1 MKMKK
6 LLSLLLSGAL
16 AFGLL
21 AGCGGDSTTTTAPE
35 ETTPAETTPA
45 ETTANEIT
53 VNIASEPQTIDP
65 ALNSAVDG
73 AIMINHMFEGLMR
86 WVDSGVETAGSDG
99 TCTNAE
105 LSYGQAESYDKVT
118 NEDGTVTYTF
128 HLRDGIMW
136 SDGQPVTASDFVY
149 SWQRLVDPATAA
161 DYSYMIDCVKGA
173 SEIIYGTPV
182 LDANGNQ
189 EYVDADGN
197 VVAVE
202 LDAEGNPVE
211 ALPEGVTAHMEY
223 ADPSTLAVSA
233 PDDQTFVVTI
243 TSDLPYFTEICAFP
257 ATFPVREDI
266 VSDAQWTYDPAT
278 YISNGAYK
286 MTSRVTNSEIV
297 MEPNEHYYGVEELG
311 PDKITFKLMDDAN
324 AMLSGF
330 NSGELD
336 FIEQMPTDEVA
347 GLLASGDLKIVD
359 YIGTYYV
366 CYQTQKAPFD
376 NPLVREAFTLA
387 IDRTYIVEQITQT
400 GQVEA
405 GGFVPAGVYDAEGAT
420 GDDFRTVGGDY
431 YAPTDADYEAN
442 CERAR
447 ELLAE
452 AGYPNG
458 EGFPVVTYLYNT
470 DDSHKAVG
478 EALQNMWQTVLG
490 VTVQLDNQEW
500 ATFLQTRK
508 DGDYSIAR
516 NGWIADY
523 NDPMSFLDMWL
534 TGGGNNDAQYANPEY
549 DALIQ
554 QAKASTDPAERMQLM
569 HDAEDIIIGQ
579 DYALCPLYFYT
590 QKYMLA
596 DGITGMYYTPL
607 GYFFFDHCTVS

>member
-1 MKMKK
+1 MKK
-6 LLSLLLSGAL
+6 TKQLSLLLSGAL

-21 AGCGGDSTTTTAPE
+21 AGCGGSTTS
-35 ETTPAETTPA
+35 TPAPTESGTPSTDA
-45 ETTANEIT
+45 SGEAFELTI
-53 VNIASEPQTIDP
+53 NIASEPQTIDP

-73 AIMINHMFEGLMR
+73 AIMTSHMFEGLMR
-86 WVDSGVETAGSDG
+86 WEDSGVETAGSDG
-99 TCTNAE
+99 TCTNAQ
-105 LSYGQAESYDKVT
+105 LGYGQAESYDKVN

-128 HLRDGIMW
+128 HLRDGIKW
-136 SDGQPVTASDFVY
+136 SDGQDVTANDFVF
-149 SWQRLVDPATAA
+149 SWQRLVNPETAA
-161 DYSYMIDCVKGA
+161 DYSYMIDCVVNA
-173 SEIIYGTPV
+173 NEIM
-182 LDANGNQ
+182 NG
-189 EYVDADGN
+189 EK
-197 VVAVE
+197 
-202 LDAEGNPVE
+202 
-211 ALPEGVTAHMEY
+211 
-223 ADPSTLAVSA
+223 DPSELGVSA
-233 PDDQTFVVTI
+233 PDDKTFVVTI

-266 VSDAQWTYDPAT
+266 VSDSQWTYNPDT

-297 MEPNEHYYGVEELG
+297 MEKNEYYYGVDTLG

-376 NPLVREAFTLA
+376 DPRVRQAFTLA
-387 IDRTYIVEQITQT
+387 VDRTYIVEQITQT

-405 GGFVPAGVYDAEGAT
+405 GGYVPAGVYDAAGAT

-442 CERAR
+442 CEKAR

-470 DDSHKAVG
+470 DDSHKAVA
-478 EALQNMWQTVLG
+478 EALQNMWQTQLG

-534 TGGGNNDAQYANPEY
+534 TGGGNNDAQYSNADY

-554 QAKASTDPAERMQLM
+554 QAKASADPAERMNLM
-569 HDAEDIIIGQ
+569 HQAEDMLVGQ
-579 DYALCPLYFYT
+579 DWVVNPLYFYT

-596 DGITGMYYTPL
+596 DGIQGMYYTPL
-607 GYFFFDHCTVS
+607 GYFFFDHCTQG

>member
-1 MKMKK
+1 MKK
-6 LLSLLLSGAL
+6 TKQLSLLLSGAL
-16 AFGLL
+16 VFGLL
-21 AGCGGDSTTTTAPE
+21 AGCGGGTAS
-35 ETTPAETTPA
+35 TPAPTESGAPSTDA
-45 ETTANEIT
+45 SGEAFELT

-86 WVDSGVETAGSDG
+86 WVDSGAETVGSDG

-105 LSYGQAESYDKVT
+105 LSYGQAESYDKVS

-128 HLRDGIMW
+128 HLRDGIKW
-136 SDGQPVTASDFVY
+136 SDGQDVTAQDFVF
-149 SWQRLVDPATAA
+149 SWQRLVNPETAA
-161 DYSYMIDCVKGA
+161 DYSYMIDCV
-173 SEIIYGTPV
+173 V
-182 LDANGNQ
+182 NANAIMNG
-189 EYVDADGN
+189 E
-197 VVAVE
+197 
-202 LDAEGNPVE
+202 
-211 ALPEGVTAHMEY
+211 M
-223 ADPSTLAVSA
+223 DPSELGVSA
-233 PDDQTFVVTI
+233 PDDKTFVVTI

-266 VSDAQWTYDPAT
+266 VSDSQWTYSPDT

-297 MEPNEHYYGVEELG
+297 MEKNENYYGVDTLG

-336 FIEQMPTDEVA
+336 FIESMPTDEVA

-376 NPLVREAFTLA
+376 DPRVRQAFTLA
-387 IDRTYIVEQITQT
+387 VDRTYIVEQITQT

-405 GGFVPAGVYDAEGAT
+405 GGYVPAGVYDAAGAT

-442 CERAR
+442 CEKAR

-470 DDSHKAVG
+470 DDSHKAVA
-478 EALQNMWQTVLG
+478 EALQNMWQTQLG

-534 TGGGNNDAQYANPEY
+534 TGGGNNDAQYSNPDY

-554 QAKASTDPAERMQLM
+554 QAKAATDPAERMELM
-569 HDAEDIIIGQ
+569 HQAENILVGQ
-579 DYALCPLYFYT
+579 DWVVNPLYFYT

-596 DGITGMYYTPL
+596 DGIQGMYFTPL
-607 GYFFFDHCTVS
+607 GYFFFDHCTQG

>member
-1 MKMKK
+1 MKKTK

-16 AFGLL
+16 VFGLL
-21 AGCGGDSTTTTAPE
+21 AGCGGGTTSTPA
-35 ETTPAETTPA
+35 PAETGSAAPESTAPA
-45 ETTANEIT
+45 TTANEIT

-105 LSYGQAESYDKVT
+105 LSYGQAESYDKVP

-136 SDGQPVTASDFVY
+136 SDGQPVTANDFVF
-149 SWQRLVDPATAA
+149 SWQRLVSPETAA
-161 DYSYMIDCVKGA
+161 DYSYMIDCVVNANAIMNGELEP
-173 SEIIYGTPV
+173 SELG
-182 LDANGNQ
+182 
-189 EYVDADGN
+189 
-197 VVAVE
+197 
-202 LDAEGNPVE
+202 
-211 ALPEGVTAHMEY
+211 
-223 ADPSTLAVSA
+223 VSA
-233 PDDQTFVVTI
+233 PDDKTFVVTI

-266 VSDAQWTYDPAT
+266 VSDSQWTYSPDT

-297 MEPNEHYYGVEELG
+297 MEPNENYYGVADLG
-311 PDKITFKLMDDAN
+311 PEKITFKLMDDAN

-330 NSGELD
+330 NSGDLD
-336 FIEQMPTDEVA
+336 FIETMPTDEVA

-366 CYQTQKAPFD
+366 CYQTQKEPFD
-376 NPLVREAFTLA
+376 DPKVREAFTLA

-549 DALIQ
+549 DSLIQ
-554 QAKASTDPAERMQLM
+554 QAKATTDPAERMQLM

-596 DGITGMYYTPL
+596 DDIQGMYYTPL
-607 GYFFFDHCTVS
+607 GYFFFDQCTRG

>member
-1 MKMKK
+1 MKK
-6 LLSLLLSGAL
+6 TKQLSLLLSGAL
-16 AFGLL
+16 VFGLL
-21 AGCGGDSTTTTAPE
+21 AGCGGGTAS
-35 ETTPAETTPA
+35 TPAPTESGAPSTDA
-45 ETTANEIT
+45 SGEAFELT

-86 WVDSGVETAGSDG
+86 WVDSGAETVGSDG

-105 LSYGQAESYDKVT
+105 LGYGQAESYDKVS

-128 HLRDGIMW
+128 HLRDGIKW
-136 SDGQPVTASDFVY
+136 SDGQDVTAQDFVF
-149 SWQRLVDPATAA
+149 SWQRLVNPETAA
-161 DYSYMIDCVKGA
+161 DYSYMIDCV
-173 SEIIYGTPV
+173 V
-182 LDANGNQ
+182 NANAIMNG
-189 EYVDADGN
+189 E
-197 VVAVE
+197 
-202 LDAEGNPVE
+202 
-211 ALPEGVTAHMEY
+211 M
-223 ADPSTLAVSA
+223 DPSELGVSA
-233 PDDQTFVVTI
+233 PDDKTFVVTI

-266 VSDAQWTYDPAT
+266 VSDSQWTYSPDT

-297 MEPNEHYYGVEELG
+297 MEKNENYYGVDTLG

-336 FIEQMPTDEVA
+336 FIESMPTDEVA

-376 NPLVREAFTLA
+376 DPRVRQAFTLA
-387 IDRTYIVEQITQT
+387 VDRTYIVEQITQT

-405 GGFVPAGVYDAEGAT
+405 GGYVPAGVYDAAGAT

-431 YAPTDADYEAN
+431 YGPTDADYEAN
-442 CERAR
+442 CEKAR

-470 DDSHKAVG
+470 DDSHKAVA
-478 EALQNMWQTVLG
+478 EALQNMWQTQLG

-534 TGGGNNDAQYANPEY
+534 TGGGNNDAQYSNPDY

-554 QAKASTDPAERMQLM
+554 QAKAATDPAERMELM
-569 HDAEDIIIGQ
+569 HQAENILVGQ
-579 DYALCPLYFYT
+579 DWVVNPLYFYT

-596 DGITGMYYTPL
+596 DGIQGMYYTPL
-607 GYFFFDHCTVS
+607 GYFFFDHCTQG